1 VNVVVRATTFT
12 SSLAAW
18 FAAVL
23 VVAPA
28 AAAEI
33 AVTGHGAVPDGKTPA
48 TEAIQAAIDACQPG
62 DTVVFPRG
70 RFVSGSV
77 RLRSG
82 ITLRLDEGAVWLA
95 SRDPADYPGQG
106 VPALVRGDRVT
117 GVTIEGQGSIDGQ
130 AEHEWRE
137 EGKQGDDFIRAE
149 TENARR
155 SGVEMKRSHGL
166 PPRPSMLVLRDSR
179 DLRLKGIAVRRSPFW
194 SVHFANCEDV
204 VVEGVRI
211 ESSLEAGV
219 NADGLDVDGCRRV
232 RVRGCT
238 IATGDDAVCLK
249 STRGEAGGAPCEDV
263 TVEDCVLT
271 STSCAL
277 KIGTETYGDFR
288 RIVFRD
294 CEIRDSNRGLGIFV
308 RDGATVS
315 DVTFSRIRIEC
326 NRKHYQWWGDGD
338 PLRFVVLKR
347 KPDSK
352 IGRIE
357 KVRVED
363 VTARGQGTSLI
374 AGLGPGTI
382 SGVSLV
388 RTRLTMEAEGKPDKR
403 ASDGLI
409 VRDAARVSL
418 EDVDIRWDTARGT
431 EPKWRSGLRVER
443 ADDLRLEQVRIDATP
458 GSGAPAVTH
467 AGGADRK

>member
-1 VNVVVRATTFT
+1 
-12 SSLAAW
+12 
-18 FAAVL
+18 
-23 VVAPA
+23 
-28 AAAEI
+28 
-33 AVTGHGAVPDGKTPA
+33 
-48 TEAIQAAIDACQPG
+48 
-62 DTVVFPRG
+62 VFPRG

-82 ITLRLDEGAVWLA
+82 ITLRLEEAAVWLA

-155 SGVEMKRSHGL
+155 AGVEMKRAHGL
-166 PPRPSMLVLRDSR
+166 PPRPSLLVLRDSR
-179 DLRLKGIAVRRSPFW
+179 DLRLTGITVRRSPFW

-204 VVEGVRI
+204 VVERVRI

-219 NADGLDVDGCRRV
+219 NADGLDIDGCRRV

-249 STRGEAGGAPCEDV
+249 STRGEAGGAACEDV

-326 NRKHYQWWGDGD
+326 NRKHYPWWGDGD

-374 AGLGPGTI
+374 AGLGPETV

-403 ASDGLI
+403 ATDGLI
-409 VRDAARVSL
+409 VRDAAQVSL

-443 ADDLRLEQVRIDATP
+443 ADDLRLEQVRIDAAP
-458 GSGAPAVTH
+458 GAGAPAVTG
-467 AGGADRK
+467 AVEADRR